1 MAKFSEYLKDL
12 RKSGQLSFTVDK
24 AASDLQIS
32 KNSILASIHRIKKHG
47 EIISPAKGLY
57 VIIPPEH

>member
-32 KNSILASIHRIKKHG
+32 KT
-47 EIISPAKGLY
+47 
-57 VIIPPEH
+57 VF